1 MRHPIGASSAAW
13 MSAFRRLAP
22 AMAAARQLGELG
34 VSVTVADARFAKPL
48 DSDLI
53 RRLARHH
60 KLLVLIEEGAAGG
73 FGAQVLT
80 LLANEG
86 LLRPGLEVRSL
97 TWPDTFQ
104 DHDDPARQYEAAGL
118 GADDIVRL
126 IAGRFVGR
134 RAVGA

>member
-1 MRHPIGASSAAW
+1 
-13 MSAFRRLAP
+13 
-22 AMAAARQLGELG
+22 MAAARQLEEMG

-48 DSDLI
+48 DTDLI

-80 LLANEG
+80 FLVNEG
-86 LLRPGLEVRSL
+86 LLRPGLEIRSL
-97 TWPDTFQ
+97 TLPDTFQ
-104 DHDDPARQYEAAGL
+104 EHDDPARQYEVAGL
-118 GADDIVRL
+118 AADDIVRL